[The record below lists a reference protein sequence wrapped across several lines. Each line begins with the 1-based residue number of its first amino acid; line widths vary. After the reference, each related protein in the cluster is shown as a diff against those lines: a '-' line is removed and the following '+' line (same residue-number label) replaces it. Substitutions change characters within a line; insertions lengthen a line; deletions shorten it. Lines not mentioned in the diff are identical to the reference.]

1 MDHIATIKEVI
12 ARLLIHMGVRVEAI
26 AVSPQS
32 VGTDTILFSIAI
44 PDTTLLIATHAEYLD
59 AFDHLVRRIVAKK
72 IGAETTLRFCI
83 DINQYKHRRAEALRE
98 RARAW
103 AQQVLES
110 RGDVVCAPMTS
121 YDRMVVHT
129 ELKTIPNIKTESVG
143 EGRER
148 HIVVKYQQ

>member
-1 MDHIATIKEVI
+1 MDHITTIKEVI
-12 ARLLIHMGVRVEAI
+12 ARLLIHMGVRVDAI

-32 VGTDTILFSIAI
+32 AGTDTTLFSITI
-44 PDTTLLIATHAEYLD
+44 PDTTLLIGTHSEYLD

-72 IGAETTLRFCI
+72 IGVETTLRFCI
-83 DINQYKHRRAEALRE
+83 DINQYKHHRAEALRE
-98 RARAW
+98 RARGW
-103 AQQVLES
+103 AQQVLKS
-110 RGDVVCAPMTS
+110 KSDVVCDPMTS

-148 HIVVKYQQ
+148 HIVVKYQE